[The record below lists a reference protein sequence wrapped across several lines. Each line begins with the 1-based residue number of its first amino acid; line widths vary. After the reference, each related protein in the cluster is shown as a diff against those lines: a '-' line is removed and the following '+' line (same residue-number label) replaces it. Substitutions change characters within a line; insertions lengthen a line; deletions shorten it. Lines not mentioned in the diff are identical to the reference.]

1 MHTTNRGLQLIDYCY
16 KTIKDVFA
24 GYERNPKALKDYMD
38 NLQVNTPPPLAASA
52 QRPDH
57 EEAVRTF
64 VSRYNQS
71 SLVN

>member
-1 MHTTNRGLQLIDYCY
+1 M
-16 KTIKDVFA
+16 IKQVFA
-24 GYERNPKALKDYMD
+24 GYERDSKALKDYME

-52 QRPDH
+52 QRPNR

-64 VSRYNQS
+64 VSRYNRS

>member
-1 MHTTNRGLQLIDYCY
+1 M
-16 KTIKDVFA
+16 IKRVFA
-24 GYERNPKALKDYMD
+24 EYESDSKALKDYME

-52 QRPDH
+52 QRPDR

-64 VSRYNQS
+64 VSRFNRS